1 MFNGNPCNWLEV
13 TAGFKSRFHSRQ
25 TFSDRMCI
33 QRDILEIFEFYNF
46 RTLKFLLDNFVSK
59 YSHVTKLN
67 QFLSDCK
74 RKIFMKKF
82 YKNIWSGN

>member
-1 MFNGNPCNWLEV
+1 MEIHV
-13 TAGFKSRFHSRQ
+13 TGLKLQQVLKADFISRQ

-33 QRDILEIFEFYNF
+33 KRDILEIFEFYNF

-82 YKNIWSGN
+82 YRNIWSGN